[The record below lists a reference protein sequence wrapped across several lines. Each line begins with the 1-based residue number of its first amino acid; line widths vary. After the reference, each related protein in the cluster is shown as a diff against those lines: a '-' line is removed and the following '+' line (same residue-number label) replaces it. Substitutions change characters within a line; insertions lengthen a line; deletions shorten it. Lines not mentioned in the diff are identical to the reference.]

1 VSPARRPAPF
11 DRALPDGHS
20 LRAIADA
27 DADELHAVIERNRER
42 LARWIHWANGQTRQ
56 DTRAF
61 IGRAR
66 AMEQDG
72 SGLSRAIARSG
83 AIAGVIGITVDRAN
97 RSAAIGYW
105 LDEDSGGRGV
115 MTAAVAALVEDGF
128 DRYRLVRTEIRADV
142 ENRASRAVAE
152 RLGFQLEGVMRQS
165 YRVSGERYSDDAVY
179 SLLASDPQRL
189 SLPDARAGRR
199 ADADAGAGQPAGGA
213 AAGRR

>member
-1 VSPARRPAPF
+1 MSPERAPAPF

-20 LRAIADA
+20 LRALADG
-27 DADELHAVIERNRER
+27 DADELHAVIERNRAR

-56 DTRAF
+56 GTRAF

-72 SGLSRAIARSG
+72 SGLSRAIVRSG
-83 AIAGVIGITVDRAN
+83 TLAGVVGITVDRAN

-105 LDEDSGGRGV
+105 LDEASGGKGV

-128 DRYRLVRTEIRADV
+128 ERYRLVRTEIRADV
-142 ENRASRAVAE
+142 DNRASRAVAE

-165 YRVSGERYSDDAVY
+165 YRVDGERYSDDAVY

-189 SLPDARAGRR
+189 MP
-199 ADADAGAGQPAGGA
+199 AGARVAGGADTGAGGGQPASGA
-213 AAGRR
+213 AVGRR